1 MPDYPKQQRK
11 DMAAKGQAM
20 PDSEAGGR
28 YPIKNRSDL
37 ERAIQAVG
45 RAKGGDSGRAAVRRY
60 IQKRAKAL
68 GLSSLIPDTWNAD
81 GSISGD

>member
-1 MPDYPKQQRK
+1 MPDYSKDKRK
-11 DMAAKGQAM
+11 ELAGKGQAM
-20 PDSEAGGR
+20 PDSERGGR
-28 YPIKNRSDL
+28 YPVTDRSSL

-60 IQKRAKAL
+60 LIKRAKAL

-81 GSISGD
+81 GSLK